1 MDWRGAVIYGAPGE
15 SRTLDLFVR
24 NEMLYPSELRAH
36 WRHYLR
42 FLRVFMMHL
51 AVLLSILC
59 GIEDSSARDLLFSS
73 AFLMFM
79 SPVALSHRRRTKA
92 MDGRSRR
99 PTNASRQDSKY

>member
-36 WRHYLR
+36 WRHYRR

-51 AVLLSILC
+51 ATLLCIQRE
-59 GIEDSSARDLLFSS
+59 IEGFSAPF
-73 AFLMFM
+73 AFLFGI
-79 SPVALSHRRRTKA
+79 PYVHV
-92 MDGRSRR
+92 
-99 PTNASRQDSKY
+99 ASRPFPQATH